1 MPRTALVYKGPAL
14 IEEIKR
20 GLCGRLDDAAAPLA
34 DAVGRDAARI
44 ARGELR

>member
-1 MPRTALVYKGPAL
+1 L

-44 ARGELR
+44 AKGDFS